1 MKRIAISAF
10 LLFHIIAITC
20 WCIPLDSPL
29 VREIRDV
36 VRPYMFWSG
45 LFQSWDPFAPS
56 PKSVN
61 IYVEAVVIFED
72 GRTRT
77 FKFPRMEQLSLAQRY
92 YKERYR
98 KFAEN
103 FAQDSYSALWPDVA
117 RYVARMNKNNSNP
130 PEIVMLIRY
139 WSDIAPQADG
149 SYHPGPER
157 ARIFFR
163 YDVKPEDLK

>member
-1 MKRIAISAF
+1 M
-10 LLFHIIAITC
+10 
-20 WCIPLDSPL
+20 
-29 VREIRDV
+29 
-36 VRPYMFWSG
+36 
-45 LFQSWDPFAPS
+45 
-56 PKSVN
+56 
-61 IYVEAVVIFED
+61 YVEAVVIFED

-103 FAQDSYSALWPDVA
+103 LVQDSDSALWPDVA
-117 RYVARMNKNNSNP
+117 RYIARLNKNNSNP

-139 WSDIAPQADG
+139 WSEIVPQADG